1 MNGVLKVQS
10 SPDTQNSVLKRWL
23 FNWLLSSVS
32 SFSCL
37 SPGSSHIFLPEFLDC
52 FISSLTHPY
61 IHHPSIYSV
70 TWLHSCYE
78 PVRASQSALVIK
90 NPPANAGD
98 RKDADSIP
106 GLGGSPGVGHGNPLQ
121 YSCLENPMDREV
133 WQATGHRVSKSQTRL
148 KRVGMHAHTHTHTH
162 THTRM

>member
-37 SPGSSHIFLPEFLDC
+37 SPGSSHIFLPEFLDT

-61 IHHPSIYSV
+61 VHHPSIYSV
-70 TWLHSCYE
+70 TSLHSCYE
-78 PVRASQSALVIK
+78 PIRASQLVLVIK
-90 NPPANAGD
+90 NLPANAGD
-98 RKDADSIP
+98 RKDAGSIP
-106 GLGGSPGVGHGNPLQ
+106 GLGGSSGVGHGNPLQ

-133 WQATGHRVSKSQTRL
+133 WQAIVHSVTKSRTQL
-148 KRVGMHAHTHTHTH
+148 KQLSVHTCNEPVAT
-162 THTRM
+162 